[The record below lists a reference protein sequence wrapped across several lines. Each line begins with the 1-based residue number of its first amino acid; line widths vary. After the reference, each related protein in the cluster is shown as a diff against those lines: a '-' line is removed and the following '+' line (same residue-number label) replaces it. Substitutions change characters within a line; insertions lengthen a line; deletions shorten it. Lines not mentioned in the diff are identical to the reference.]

1 MDSPLCVSI
10 LNIDESVILRWVSQ
24 AVAVPPASA
33 GAVLPAVRAGAGAA
47 HAARGRRA
55 RRVRGARVGG
65 GVGRRGAV
73 AHDLRRGG
81 GARVAVPRG
90 RGHTAG
96 HRASVGPRRAGYL
109 ARLARRPPRIYYT
122 GLISPFYKPLLFFV
136 ILPH

>member
-1 MDSPLCVSI
+1 MNV
-10 LNIDESVILRWVSQ
+10 DERDTVRLVPQ

-33 GAVLPAVRAGAGAA
+33 RAVLPAVRAGAGAA

-73 AHDLRRGG
+73 AHALRRGG

-96 HRASVGPRRAGYL
+96 HRASVGPRRAGYV
-109 ARLARRPPRIYYT
+109 ARLARRPPHIYYT
-122 GLISPFYKPLLFFV
+122 GSISRFRKWSVIFFV

>member
-1 MDSPLCVSI
+1 MTVRS
-10 LNIDESVILRWVSQ
+10 VSQ

-73 AHDLRRGG
+73 AHHVRRGG

-122 GLISPFYKPLLFFV
+122 GSISRFHKWSVLFFV